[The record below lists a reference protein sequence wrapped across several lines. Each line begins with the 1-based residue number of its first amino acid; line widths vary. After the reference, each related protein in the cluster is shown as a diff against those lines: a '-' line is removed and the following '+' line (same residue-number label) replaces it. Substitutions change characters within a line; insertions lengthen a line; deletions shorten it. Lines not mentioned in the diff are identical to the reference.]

1 MYQHRCARQLAK
13 LSCPAHRPKSCLSV
27 PLCFARTVVDKA
39 VFFPPAARMRS
50 NAAYAL
56 LRGLLQQ
63 VVVAND
69 AHKVMRRHCRM
80 SYTSVVSVNSWGQN
94 VSCSLLL
101 LLPFCPPGSGY
112 KGWFALFD
120 FHGVGCLEVHR
131 VSSNA
136 PDTTT
141 LPMFSPWECVQLR
154 VNVQKTFGTQ

>member
-1 MYQHRCARQLAK
+1 MQDSWQNSAGLLTDPSPGSQWPCALPGLWWTKQSFSPRCKDEEQC
-13 LSCPAHRPKSCLSV
+13 SIC
-27 PLCFARTVVDKA
+27 TV
-39 VFFPPAARMRS
+39 
-50 NAAYAL
+50 
-56 LRGLLQQ
+56 RGLLQQ
-63 VVVAND
+63 VVVTDD
-69 AHKVMRRHCRM
+69 AHKVMRRQCRM

-120 FHGVGCLEVHR
+120 FQGVGCLEVHR
-131 VSSNA
+131 VSSNE

-141 LPMFSPWECVQLR
+141 LLMFSPWECVQLR